1 MKALVALACKI
12 LRIAFRVLKEGIAYD
27 REYDQRLKTKYKQVR
42 EESQPE

>member
-27 REYDQRLKTKYKQVR
+27 REYDQRLRIKYQPGR
-42 EESQPE
+42 EDHPAQ